1 MRRSPEFIDDWFQL
15 GKEGDE
21 VQLVD
26 YLDGSAAFIVPT
38 QHKRLEE
45 GVIKVFSKL
54 EDELFNMASFLIRFY
69 FES

>member
-54 EDELFNMASFLIRFY
+54 DFSSLPMKS
-69 FES
+69 